1 MSLLLTWLWTASAHA
16 ECLSVESLE
25 QQHQAVADSQRT
37 PGAKDLSKKV
47 AKQMLTAQKKGEL
60 CEPDA
65 SFWAAM
71 NLLLAREA
79 MYADT
84 AYEMAQELM
93 NARHPRGAWLAGLAY
108 DRMSIAKG
116 AAQSYGSQTSVQN
129 SKRCLIWTD
138 LTFTDAQRVQM
149 GHPKLADTITGILK
163 ANGVTGV
170 APTVLELKNRG
181 LWCKP
186 EPWDGS
192 RSDLPDPYDGRK

>member
-79 MYADT
+79 MYAERCRR
-84 AYEMAQELM
+84 AA
-93 NARHPRGAWLAGLAY
+93 AGLQAMWRRRAVRLGVEI
-108 DRMSIAKG
+108 DFKVTWSPRRRRLDVVFM
-116 AAQSYGSQTSVQN
+116 
-129 SKRCLIWTD
+129 
-138 LTFTDAQRVQM
+138 
-149 GHPKLADTITGILK
+149 IT
-163 ANGVTGV
+163 
-170 APTVLELKNRG
+170 
-181 LWCKP
+181 
-186 EPWDGS
+186 
-192 RSDLPDPYDGRK
+192 